1 MTPAAFLAVLAAR
14 IGEAAGAGILRVAI
28 DGVDG
33 AGKTTLADRL
43 GQVLE
48 AGGHRI
54 IRSSID
60 GFHNPRAVR
69 YVRGKDSPEGFY
81 RDSFDV
87 AALKRELLDPL
98 GPRGSGRFRRAVFDH
113 RTDQPVDTPYEVA
126 GRSGILLVDGIFL
139 HRPELRTYW
148 DVSIFLDVPFEQSY
162 RRMASRDGS
171 DPSPFAMANRR
182 YLGGQGIYLAESD
195 PKACAGIL
203 VDYADLEN
211 PRIVR
216 G

>member
-1 MTPAAFLAVLAAR
+1 MTPAAFLAALAVR
-14 IGEAAGAGILRVAI
+14 TSGDAGQGIFRVGI

-48 AGGHRI
+48 AAGHRV
-54 IRSSID
+54 IRASID

-69 YVRGKDSPEGFY
+69 YARGRESGEGFY
-81 RDSFDV
+81 RDSFNLD
-87 AALKRELLDPL
+87 AFRRELLDPM

-113 RTDQPVDTPYEVA
+113 RTDQPVDAPVEAA
-126 GRSGILLVDGIFL
+126 GKSGILLVDGIFL
-139 HRPELRTYW
+139 QRPELRASW
-148 DVSIFLDVPFEQSY
+148 DLVVFLDTPFEQSY
-162 RRMASRDGS
+162 RRMAQRDGS
-171 DPSPFAMANRR
+171 DPSPYAPANRR
-182 YLGGQGIYLAESD
+182 YLEGQGFYFAECD
-195 PKACAGIL
+195 PKGRADIL

>member
-1 MTPAAFLAVLAAR
+1 MTPAVFLAALAVR
-14 IGEAAGAGILRVAI
+14 IGEAAGPGILRVGI

-48 AGGHRI
+48 AAGHKV

-69 YVRGKDSPEGFY
+69 YARGRDSAEGFY

-87 AALKRELLDPL
+87 AAFKRELLDPL
-98 GPRGSGRFRRAVFDH
+98 SPRGSGRFRRTVFDH
-113 RTDQPVDTPYEVA
+113 RTDQPVVSTYETA
-126 GRSGILLVDGIFL
+126 GRAAILLVDGIFL
-139 HRPELRTYW
+139 HRPELRSYW
-148 DVSIFLDVPFEQSY
+148 DLSLFLDVPFEQSY
-162 RRMASRDGS
+162 SRMSKRDGS
-171 DPSPFAMANRR
+171 DPSPYALANRR
-182 YLGGQGIYLAESD
+182 YLGGQGIYFAECD
-195 PKACAGIL
+195 PKARANIL